1 MLTWL
6 DQCKARRRTTSCTLL
21 SACLNYLFHY
31 PSSAHIVHLQLHS
44 AISIDLSIISF
55 GQGNWAGRL
64 NDCQSPRDLCLRDVT
79 RLLLL
84 CIPSSMSSV
93 PSWKRYF
100 LEGIE
105 HFRRQDIDKALESFD
120 KVKGNILFL
129 ASNTSWSRH
138 PPQAIKLAND
148 TSYVL
153 YDSRASA
160 YEKQNRLKDA
170 LRDAKKTIEIAPK
183 QWHGYF
189 RSARVFAALGQT
201 STALRMCSLSLER
214 LGNGPKSE
222 DRRRELLDLRQHLEE
237 QTKCPVSAMPVE
249 LLLII
254 FRFSR
259 NPVIISHVSRR
270 WREVALSQ
278 PTLWCSLVLAAPAK
292 RALLKV
298 QEWHRR
304 SHGRI
309 VELTIRQSLAT
320 SIFPAKNRS
329 SHPDDR
335 IMYTNL
341 LAALRQLDWTV
352 LKESHLEGVDA
363 ESFFY
368 ALNDGTGF
376 LHQQLETLSITYQN
390 IYEVFVGVGPLEYDE
405 LPWENLRVFRITE
418 AVCDWKWLSASI
430 CHLTSFEYKME
441 GYIGNSLDFHLF
453 LQANLSLEKL
463 VIEIPPGQPSLA
475 APDSLTL
482 AHLRHLELTGV
493 VPFRVKNGNFSLP
506 SLQILRMTRLG
517 NAASTLSELLKDE
530 GTSFAELV
538 ELTARVCALGSQLVT
553 SVLLRAPKLEI
564 LNCTG
569 DTVNDAAESLTA
581 KPCVALQRDRAP
593 GDSKLVVIDIPILCP
608 ALSVLDLSQ
617 SANLKTGP
625 VMRLVK
631 ERIALETSQ
640 DGGRYQLPGQDG
652 DRVVSRIRA
661 LKVDECPHIEAE
673 ILPWFRNN
681 VQHFSCR
688 YELRRKR

>member
-1 MLTWL
+1 M
-6 DQCKARRRTTSCTLL
+6 
-21 SACLNYLFHY
+21 
-31 PSSAHIVHLQLHS
+31 
-44 AISIDLSIISF
+44 
-55 GQGNWAGRL
+55 
-64 NDCQSPRDLCLRDVT
+64 
-79 RLLLL
+79 
-84 CIPSSMSSV
+84 
-93 PSWKRYF
+93 
-100 LEGIE
+100 
-105 HFRRQDIDKALESFD
+105 
-120 KVKGNILFL
+120 
-129 ASNTSWSRH
+129 
-138 PPQAIKLAND
+138 
-148 TSYVL
+148 L

-183 QWHGYF
+183 QWHGYY

-201 STALRMCSLSLER
+201 HTALRMCSLSLER
-214 LGNGPKSE
+214 LGNGPKCE
-222 DRRRELLDLRQHLEE
+222 DRRRELLDLRRHLEE
-237 QTKCPVSAMPVE
+237 QTKCPILAMPVE
-249 LLLII
+249 LLLMI
-254 FRFSR
+254 FRLSR
-259 NPVIISHVSRR
+259 NPVIISHVSHR

-292 RALLKV
+292 KALLKV

-309 VELTIRQSLAT
+309 VELTIRQSLA
-320 SIFPAKNRS
+320 SLIVPSGHHN

-341 LAALRQLDWTV
+341 LTALQQLDCTV
-352 LKESHLEGVDA
+352 LKECHLEGVDA

-368 ALNDGTGF
+368 ALTGGTGF
-376 LHQQLETLSITYQN
+376 VHRQLETLSMTYQ
-390 IYEVFVGVGPLEYDE
+390 GVYDVILGIGLRRYDQ
-405 LPWENLRVFRITE
+405 LPWENLRVFRITKV
-418 AVCDWKWLSASI
+418 VCSLEQLSASMR
-430 CHLTSFEYKME
+430 HLTSFEYKME
-441 GYIGNSLDFHLF
+441 NSTADSLDFHLF

-463 VIEIPPGQPSLA
+463 VIEIPPRHPSLA
-475 APDSLTL
+475 PPDSLTL
-482 AHLRHLELTGV
+482 VHLRHLELIGA

-517 NAASTLSELLKDE
+517 NAASTLFELLKDE

-538 ELTARVCALGSQLVT
+538 ELTARDCALGSQLVT

-593 GDSKLVVIDIPILCP
+593 GDSKLVVIDLPILCP

-625 VMRLVK
+625 VMRIVK
-631 ERIALETSQ
+631 ERIALEASQ

-652 DRVVSRIRA
+652 DRAVSRIRF